1 MSNKDND
8 QATDAY
14 PYACDVKIAF
24 PTATTADI
32 ALKVMQVDE
41 EIGNRVR
48 KTLSIDAA
56 DPKCLNVAFEAI
68 DAKSLRVSVS
78 SFYDFLVVSLKCFQ
92 EFDEEG
98 TTTGA

>member
-56 DPKCLNVAFEAI
+56 DPKCLNVPSSYLILRAPYSAFEAI
-68 DAKSLRVSVS
+68 DAKSLR
-78 SFYDFLVVSLKCFQ
+78 